1 MCKAPPSML
10 KLQNK
15 AELGSGLP
23 VLTVQ
28 TPLMMEGPTVC
39 FCQMARDRRGLWS
52 CLLAHSLGNLQTLQ
66 PSMRPAGFPQ
76 LPLLPAGFPTSGNGT
91 ATHQVLR
98 PDTWVSAAVPSS
110 SLPSSPPGCSPSAAP
125 VMFISQTYF
134 ESLWCSL
141 ISFPSLSRPAALYL
155 EPMSAPHWS
164 SRACPS
170 QHYPT
175 QQARANFLRGSPCP
189 HDSTTRN
196 WLPQLP
202 RDRESNPSGW
212 AGSRSQL
219 HSGLAPF
226 QPPSASGHLFPLS
239 P

>member
-39 FCQMARDRRGLWS
+39 FRQMARDLRGLWS

-66 PSMRPAGFPQ
+66 PSVRPAGFPQ

-110 SLPSSPPGCSPSAAP
+110 SLPSSPPGCSVSAAP

-134 ESLWCSL
+134 ESLRCSL
-141 ISFPSLSRPAALYL
+141 ISLPIFVQASSTLPGAHVCTSLVFSCLPLPAL
-155 EPMSAPHWS
+155 SH
-164 SRACPS
+164 
-170 QHYPT
+170 
-175 QQARANFLRGSPCP
+175 
-189 HDSTTRN
+189 TTGKSK
-196 WLPQLP
+196 LPK
-202 RDRESNPSGW
+202 R
-212 AGSRSQL
+212 
-219 HSGLAPF
+219 
-226 QPPSASGHLFPLS
+226 QPVPP
-239 P
+239 